1 MTVCAQGAGALVRGR
16 VIERATGQPLEHA
29 MVSLH
34 PVGRQT
40 FSNVEGQFG
49 FAALPPGTYRLRV
62 ARLGFTPREL
72 AVMLTAGA
80 DPPVVQVELDRASFS
95 LAAVRVLAY
104 PPCKRPGPPDARTSP
119 DFAGI
124 FEQVRQ
130 NAEQYRLLADS
141 FPFGYR
147 FERTRGERRADRT
160 RLIERVDTQ
169 LVRSDH
175 HGWSY
180 RPGSVVARDASGYIM
195 QLPTL
200 ADFASREFLRNH
212 CFYYAGVDTSPGGR
226 QVHVDFRAA
235 DRLRTPDVHG
245 SVLLDAVSFQ
255 IRRAELD
262 LSIVP
267 KPLRD
272 VVGAHVTTTFREVSP
287 AIVVFDEVRGTTV
300 LRPSR
305 APGAFAESFE
315 EQRLLE
321 FGWLRADPGRLP

>member
-1 MTVCAQGAGALVRGR
+1 
-16 VIERATGQPLEHA
+16 
-29 MVSLH
+29 MVSLS

-40 FSNVEGQFG
+40 FSSAQGQFG
-49 FAALPPGTYRLRV
+49 FAALPPGLYRIRV
-62 ARLGFTPREL
+62 ARIGFTPREL
-72 AVMLTAGA
+72 SVTVTAGV
-80 DPPVVQVELDRASFS
+80 DPPVVRVELDRASFS

-104 PPCKRPGPPDARTSP
+104 PPCKRPGAPDPRASP

-130 NAEQYRLLADS
+130 NAEQYRVLSDS

-147 FERTRGERRADRT
+147 FERTRGERRADST
-160 RLIERVDTQ
+160 RVIERVDTL

-175 HGWSY
+175 DRWRY
-180 RPGSVVARDASGYIM
+180 RPGSVVARDQSGFVM

-200 ADFASREFLRNH
+200 ADFASREFVRNH
-212 CFYYAGVDTSPGGR
+212 CFYYAGVDTTSEGR
-226 QVHVDFRAA
+226 QVRVDFRAA

-245 SVLLDAVSFQ
+245 SVLLDATSFQ

-267 KPLRD
+267 DALRD
-272 VVGAHVTTTFREVSP
+272 VVRAHVTTVFREVSP
-287 AIVVFDEVRGTTV
+287 AIVVFGEVRGTTV

-305 APGAFAESFE
+305 APGAFTESFE

-321 FGWLRADPGRLP
+321 FGWLRADPGRVP